1 MVSRPLYLF
10 PQFFEDKAV
19 EKLIGE
25 GVKSEYLND
34 DKLGRVLDKIYKLGL
49 TKLFIANR
57 IRSNKNL

>member
-10 PQFFEDKAV
+10 PHFFEDKAV

-25 GVKSEYLND
+25 GVKSEYIND